1 MNTRTEIISLV
12 RNNPVKSIS
21 FFRIEDYKRYREL
34 KQSSIIASQQICK
47 DLAVNYTRTLP
58 GVRSELQRQ
67 KDTARCQNG
76 TRDSRT
82 LSGVMGPELQR

>member
-34 KQSSIIASQQICK
+34 KQSTIIASQQICK
-47 DLAVNYTRTLP
+47 DLAVNCTRTLP
-58 GVRSELQRQ
+58 ISFFHEVN
-67 KDTARCQNG
+67 K
-76 TRDSRT
+76 SRT
-82 LSGVMGPELQR
+82 MDLVYEF